1 MKDASPGVPTVAQ
14 WERWDAG
21 FHPWPNCGLDHNC
34 GSNLIP
40 GQELYVPQD
49 SQRRKKIF
57 WGQPGVS
64 ELGLCIEKHYDC

>member
-40 GQELYVPQD
+40 GLETPYAV
-49 SQRRKKIF
+49 
-57 WGQPGVS
+57 GQPKKKKTPLQPTQMS
-64 ELGLCIEKHYDC
+64 